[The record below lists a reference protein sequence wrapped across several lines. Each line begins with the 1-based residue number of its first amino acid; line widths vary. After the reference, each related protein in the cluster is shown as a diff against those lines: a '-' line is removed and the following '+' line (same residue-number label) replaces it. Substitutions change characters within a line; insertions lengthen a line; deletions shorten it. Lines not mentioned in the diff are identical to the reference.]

1 MINVKYKKKDYITNI
16 SIKGHA
22 DYDDYGKD
30 IVCASVSSVVINTIN
45 IILLIDEEIISVDKK
60 DGFINI
66 EVKKYN
72 KLIDKILLNLI
83 LELNELADKYKKNI
97 RVEEDSHE

>member
-1 MINVKYKKKDYITNI
+1 MINVKYKKKDYITSI

-22 DYDDYGKD
+22 NFDDYGKD
-30 IVCASVSSVVINTIN
+30 IVCASVSSVVLNTIN
-45 IILLIDEEIISVDKK
+45 IILLIDENIISVNKS

-66 EVKKYN
+66 DVVKYN
-72 KLIDKILLNLI
+72 ELIDKILLNLI
-83 LELNELADKYKKNI
+83 LELNELTDKYKKNI